1 MEEKDLA
8 IFFLVWPN
16 LLPYDLG
23 GKGIIHVQ
31 WNSNLVLKKVTL
43 FYLFIYF
50 MFLTNK
56 F

>member
-31 WNSNLVLKKVTL
+31 WNSNLVLKKVNIV
-43 FYLFIYF
+43 LFIYLF
-50 MFLTNK
+50 YVFNK
-56 F
+56 

>member
-23 GKGIIHVQ
+23 RKDIIHVQ
-31 WNSNLVLKKVTL
+31 WNSNLVLKKVKIVYL
-43 FYLFIYF
+43 FYVF
-50 MFLTNK
+50 NK
-56 F
+56 